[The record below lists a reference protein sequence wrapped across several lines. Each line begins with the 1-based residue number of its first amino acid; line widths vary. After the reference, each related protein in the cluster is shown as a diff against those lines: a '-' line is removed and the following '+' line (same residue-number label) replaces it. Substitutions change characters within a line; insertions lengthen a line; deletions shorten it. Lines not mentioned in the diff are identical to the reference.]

1 MERLHLL
8 YEQDP
13 ELAEFDA
20 LVTACQPGKND
31 LFYVT
36 LDRTAFYPE
45 GGGQPFDTG
54 TLGEARVVEVHE
66 KDGQV
71 LHYTDRELA
80 VGARV
85 HGTIDWER
93 RQSHMQHHS
102 GEHIFSGLV
111 HSRFGYDNV
120 GFHMGQDGVTMDF
133 NGMLTVDQAR
143 ELEAEANR
151 LVWAD
156 SPVEVWYPS
165 AEELHSLDYRSKK
178 ELLGPVRIVRIPGGD
193 VCACCGTHVSRTGQI
208 GLIKIIGLK
217 KYKSGVRLE
226 MVCGGKALEDYQ
238 KKQEQVLRISNLLS
252 AKQGQV
258 SQAVEKLAEESASL
272 KRQAAQL
279 YQRIFRL
286 RCGQLPAG
294 EAPLLVFEE
303 GLPPAQLRLFV
314 TLLCE
319 EGKGDVVLACSGDEG
334 NYHFVLGSRGEKVDG
349 FTRKLNEFL
358 HGKGSGK
365 GLMAQGMF
373 EASREEIEQVW
384 NEGAWKE

>member
-66 KDGQV
+66 KDGQI

-80 VGARV
+80 VGAKV
-85 HGTIDWER
+85 HGVIDWER
-93 RQSHMQHHS
+93 RKFHMQHHS

-120 GFHMGQDGVTMDF
+120 GFHMGEDTVTIDF
-133 NGMLTVDQAR
+133 NGMLTMDQAR

-156 SPVEVWYPS
+156 IPVEAWYPS

-208 GLIKIIGLK
+208 GIIKIVGLK

-226 MVCGGKALEDYQ
+226 MVCGGKALEDYG
-238 KKQEQVLRISNLLS
+238 KKQEQVLRVSNLLS

-258 SQAVEKLAEESASL
+258 SQAVEKQAEELASL

-286 RCGQLPAG
+286 RCGQLPA
-294 EAPLLVFEE
+294 EKTPLLVFEE

-314 TLLCE
+314 TLLCQ

-334 NYHFVLGSRGEKVDG
+334 NYHFVLGSREEKVDG

-358 HGKGSGK
+358 RGKGSGK